1 MGVSQSFRRTSVIF
15 FSLFGQD
22 YRTDEEVTK
31 VERLDGGE
39 WVEVRNPR
47 AIARAHVEVRD
58 QLLKNKGES
67 DDV

>member
-1 MGVSQSFRRTSVIF
+1 MIF
-15 FSLFGQD
+15 FRLFGQD

-58 QLLKNKGES
+58 QLLKNKGVS

>member
-1 MGVSQSFRRTSVIF
+1 MIF
-15 FSLFGQD
+15 FTLFGQD

-47 AIARAHVEVRD
+47 AIARAHVEVRA
-58 QLLKNKGES
+58 QLLKNKGDS